1 MSTNINDP
9 AYSTLS
15 TYAVLS
21 NFPIAAS
28 NITTITNG
36 YFGSV
41 IPTLDTANLE
51 PDSNL
56 NNDNAQTGI
65 TELGTLVTAINA
77 VTPQTVIN
85 TNTPITSIQTYTP
98 GSYKSTSS
106 IDFQTGSGVILDAQG
121 DVDAQFFI
129 ITESNITFN
138 NFLGIALIRGARN
151 CNVFWVAGGNITF
164 TSNSLVPFIP
174 SIFIAS
180 GSFLLQNDPIILG
193 RLYSQGR
200 GITFSGISFVDA
212 TCGSPPIPPFPP
224 FPPFPPPF
232 SNICFLGNTPVQTD
246 QGIVSIKNI
255 HPFFHTIHNE
265 KIVAIT
271 QTVSVDEYL
280 VCFEKNALGENY
292 PCRQTVITKNHKI
305 NYKGKMIKAYKF
317 TKCFKNVYKIKYNG
331 EILYNVLME
340 KHRIMNINH
349 LMCETLDPNNIV
361 SKLYTSDSILN
372 KAEYVH
378 EMNQHIVSNLK
389 KEQNLKQI
397 KQITTI
403 YRR

>member
-21 NFPIAAS
+21 YDPVAS
-28 NITTITNG
+28 ANITTITNG

-41 IPTLDTANLE
+41 VPTLDIGNLD

-56 NNDNAQTGI
+56 NNVDAGTGI
-65 TELGTLVTAINA
+65 SELATLVSAINA
-77 VTPQTVIN
+77 VTPQTVIS
-85 TNTPITSIQTYTP
+85 TITPISSIQTYTP

-106 IDFQTGSGVILDAQG
+106 IDFETGSGVILDAEG
-121 DVDAQFFI
+121 NNDAQFFI
-129 ITESNITFN
+129 ITDSNITFN
-138 NFLGIALIRGARN
+138 NFLGIFLIRGARN
-151 CNVFWVAGGNITF
+151 CNVFWLAGGDITF
-164 TSNSLVPFIP
+164 TSNSLLPFIP
-174 SIFIAS
+174 CIFIAG
-180 GSFLLQNDPIILG
+180 GSIALQNNPIILG
-193 RLYSQGR
+193 RLYSQGGS
-200 GITFSGISFVDA
+200 GIGFSGISFVDA
-212 TCGSPPIPPFPP
+212 TCGEPPIPPVPP
-224 FPPFPPPF
+224 IPIPI

-246 QGIVSIKNI
+246 QGIISMKNI
-255 HPFFHTIHNE
+255 HPSIHTIHNE

-271 QTVSVDEYL
+271 QSVSVDEYL

-292 PCRQTVITKNHKI
+292 PSRQTVMSKNHKI

-317 TKCFKNVYKIKYNG
+317 TKFFRNVYKVTYNG

-361 SKLYTSDSILN
+361 SKLYTSDSIPN
-372 KAEYVH
+372 KSEYVK
-378 EMNQHIVSNLK
+378 EMNHLIVSNLK
-389 KEQNLKQI
+389 KEQNLKQF

>member
-21 NFPIAAS
+21 YDPIAAA

-36 YFGSV
+36 YFGSSP

-56 NNDNAQTGI
+56 NNDNAGTGI
-65 TELGTLVTAINA
+65 SELTTLVAAINA
-77 VTPQTVIN
+77 VTPQNPIN
-85 TNTPITSIQTYTP
+85 TTNVQRYTP
-98 GSYKSTSS
+98 GSYKSSS
-106 IDFQTGSGVILDAQG
+106 FINFETGTLVILDAQG
-121 DVDAQFFI
+121 NNDAQFFI
-129 ITESNITFN
+129 IADSYMTFN
-138 NFLGIALIRGARN
+138 NILGIALIGGARN
-151 CNVFWVAGGNITF
+151 CNVFWVAGTDILF
-164 TSNSLVPFIP
+164 TSNSIPFIP
-174 SIFIAS
+174 GIFIAG
-180 GSFLLQNDPIILG
+180 GSITLQNNPIILG
-193 RLYSQGR
+193 RLYAQGNE
-200 GITFSGISFVDA
+200 IAFSGISFVDA
-212 TCGSPPIPPFPP
+212 TCGSPPIPPL
-224 FPPFPPPF
+224 PPFPPPI

-255 HPFFHTIHNE
+255 HPSLYTINHE
-265 KIVAIT
+265 KIVAII
-271 QTVSVDEYL
+271 QSVSLDEYL
-280 VCFEKNALGENY
+280 ICFEKNALGENY
-292 PCRQTVITKNHKI
+292 PSRQTVMSKNHKI

-317 TKCFKNVYKIKYNG
+317 TKYFKNVYKIKYNG

-349 LMCETLDPNNIV
+349 LICETLDPKNMI
-361 SKLYTSDSILN
+361 SKLYTCDSIPN
-372 KAEYVH
+372 KAEYVK
-378 EMNQHIVSNLK
+378 EMNDLIVSNLK

-397 KQITTI
+397 KKITTI